1 MATERHTPASVVP
14 FHDQIREGRIDHLVV
29 QLRSIDGGLN
39 LKVRNKLEQFEDSTL
54 DLIEAAAEWNAN
66 LSTPSE
72 YFMNNVLLTRT
83 ERTICEAAF
92 YCTRTSG
99 DFDSHEVCENT
110 TGLHLLD
117 RYKEQDKLEELT
129 GTELEIATAFIN
141 ITAALKNNSDGRQLS
156 FIEYEGTEAAWYIHD
171 TELQD
176 FIAAHHQH
184 ADDIIGYIG
193 ERRSANTEELRDY
206 LTNGTI
212 LKTGI
217 L

>member
-1 MATERHTPASVVP
+1 MATERHNHASVAPP

-29 QLRSIDGGLN
+29 QLRNIDGGLN

-54 DLIEAAAEWNAN
+54 DLIEAAAEWNDS

-99 DFDSHEVCENT
+99 DFDSHEVCENA

-117 RYKEQDKLEELT
+117 RYKEQYKLEELT

-141 ITAALKNNSDGRQLS
+141 ITAALKNNTDGRQIS
-156 FIEYEGTEAAWYIHD
+156 FVKEGTEAAWYVHD
-171 TELQD
+171 IELQD

-184 ADDIIGYIG
+184 ADDIIGYIE
-193 ERRSANTEELRDY
+193 ERRSANPEELRDY

-212 LKTGI
+212 LKTGV